1 MGEIPTFLRNE
12 VEERKAKGI
21 GKAKCHDEPLFDAEK
36 SQTALKYLQ
45 YQEREKKKN
54 QPFSQ
59 LTKTLSYIKLKKKKK
74 LKEVSYTK
82 NAFQKYIFFL
92 KSRCMDKCPWKLCR
106 FHFTLNIFEHLAVL
120 PYIN

>member
-45 YQEREKKKN
+45 YQEREKKIN
-54 QPFSQ
+54 HFPSSQ
-59 LTKTLSYIKLKKKKK
+59 KRFHILNLKKKKIK
-74 LKEVSYTK
+74 RKVSYTK
-82 NAFQKYIFFL
+82 NAFQKYFFFKKQMYGQMSL
-92 KSRCMDKCPWKLCR
+92 KTLQISFYFKYIWTFSRFNL
-106 FHFTLNIFEHLAVL
+106 H
-120 PYIN
+120 

>member
-21 GKAKCHDEPLFDAEK
+21 KAKCHDEPLFDAEK

-45 YQEREKKKN
+45 YQEREKKN

-59 LTKTLSYIKLKKKKK
+59 LTKTLSYIKFKKKKIK
-74 LKEVSYTK
+74 RKVSYTK
-82 NAFQKYIFFL
+82 NAFQKYFFFKKQMYGQMSL
-92 KSRCMDKCPWKLCR
+92 KTLQISFYFKYIWTFSRFNL
-106 FHFTLNIFEHLAVL
+106 H
-120 PYIN
+120 

>member
-21 GKAKCHDEPLFDAEK
+21 KAKCHDEPLFDAEK

-45 YQEREKKKN
+45 YQEREKKN

-59 LTKTLSYIKLKKKKK
+59 LTKTLSYIKLKKKKIK
-74 LKEVSYTK
+74 RKVSYTK
-82 NAFQKYIFFL
+82 NAFQKYIFFKKQMYGQMSL
-92 KSRCMDKCPWKLCR
+92 KTLQISFYFKYIWTFSRFNL
-106 FHFTLNIFEHLAVL
+106 H
-120 PYIN
+120 

>member
-21 GKAKCHDEPLFDAEK
+21 KAKCHDEPLFDAEK

-45 YQEREKKKN
+45 YQEREKKKKKN

-59 LTKTLSYIKLKKKKK
+59 LTKTLSYIKFKKKKK
-74 LKEVSYTK
+74 
-82 NAFQKYIFFL
+82 N
-92 KSRCMDKCPWKLCR
+92 
-106 FHFTLNIFEHLAVL
+106 
-120 PYIN
+120 

>member
-21 GKAKCHDEPLFDAEK
+21 KAKCHNEPLFDAEK

-59 LTKTLSYIKLKKKKK
+59 LTKTLSYIKFKKKKIK
-74 LKEVSYTK
+74 RKVSYTK
-82 NAFQKYIFFL
+82 NAFQKYIFF
-92 KSRCMDKCPWKLCR
+92 
-106 FHFTLNIFEHLAVL
+106 
-120 PYIN
+120 

>member
-45 YQEREKKKN
+45 YQEREKKIN
-54 QPFSQ
+54 HFPSSQ
-59 LTKTLSYIKLKKKKK
+59 KRFHILNLKKKK
-74 LKEVSYTK
+74 
-82 NAFQKYIFFL
+82 N
-92 KSRCMDKCPWKLCR
+92 
-106 FHFTLNIFEHLAVL
+106 
-120 PYIN
+120 

>member
-21 GKAKCHDEPLFDAEK
+21 KAKCHDEPLFDAEK

-45 YQEREKKKN
+45 YQEREKKN

-59 LTKTLSYIKLKKKKK
+59 LTKTLSYIKFKKKNK
-74 LKEVSYTK
+74 LKEKFHTRKMPFK
-82 NAFQKYIFFL
+82 NIFLFKKQMYGQMSLKTLQISFYFKYIWTF
-92 KSRCMDKCPWKLCR
+92 SRFNL
-106 FHFTLNIFEHLAVL
+106 H
-120 PYIN
+120 